1 MASAI
6 LGLIVGALIMGSPD
20 LGVNASTPVT
30 RVSWA
35 FNGGSLH
42 GKPVLD
48 TLRDYLRHVGEL
60 VEAAERKL
68 VP

>member
-1 MASAI
+1 
-6 LGLIVGALIMGSPD
+6 
-20 LGVNASTPVT
+20 LGVDTSTPVT

-35 FNGGSLH
+35 FGEGSLY

-48 TLRDYLRHVGEL
+48 ELRDYLRHVGEL

-68 VP
+68 AP